1 MNRESRCLLGM
12 GELRSGIF
20 KVLAS
25 HLLWFSARSLKPFF
39 LKLFVSSTKDD
50 IIFWW
55 LEFPSHQEKH
65 KLDMD
70 RLHLGG
76 LPGGS
81 GLNFR

>member
-1 MNRESRCLLGM
+1 MGSPGVFWEWVKLGQVS
-12 GELRSGIF
+12 LRFLPLISFGSLQG
-20 KVLAS
+20 VLS
-25 HLLWFSARSLKPFF
+25 HFF

-55 LEFPSHQEKH
+55 LEFPGHQEKH

-81 GLNFR
+81 GLNLW